1 MTSKLKKIGRIS
13 EPLIK
18 KKFDLLKKEEEPV
31 KWFSPSVGIKYNIID
46 KTTVRYKIEINPEKQ
61 KKVDIFKNN
70 MPFS

>member
-1 MTSKLKKIGRIS
+1 MGRMS

-31 KWFSPSVGIKYNIID
+31 KWFSPNVGIKYSIID
-46 KTTVRYKIEINPEKQ
+46 RTTVKYKIEMNPEKQ

-70 MPFS
+70 MLFS